1 MQTSADAS
9 LEPSPGADVPS
20 TQERP
25 LEKLNAS
32 FSAQSDG
39 SALHVYAA
47 LLGSGFLRVRG
58 SDTLSANVN
67 GTLVPLVEQVDTVNG
82 VQKVHYV
89 AQVSPP
95 PEQPTV
101 DIVFSRSGRSYPSS
115 VKLLGDFEVNG
126 APDAFRAGDR
136 VKLEL
141 SPRPDLAGAPA
152 GVSGPGI
159 GIQVRGA
166 CLKTPAGTSYQA
178 SSVTDAG
185 GGTFVW
191 DTSTLDIEPS
201 SGGCD
206 VEVDVRL
213 STWGELARE
222 LGSAAGV
229 RTVEGLQ
236 HRTFH
241 ATLRR

>member
-1 MQTSADAS
+1 METSASSSVESAPAADA
-9 LEPSPGADVPS
+9 PS

-39 SALHVYAA
+39 ASLHVYAA
-47 LLGSGFLRVRG
+47 LLGGGFLRVRG

-67 GTLVPLVEQVDTVNG
+67 GALVPLVEQIETVNG

-89 AQVSPP
+89 AEVSPP
-95 PEQPTV
+95 PDRPTV
-101 DIVFSRSGRSYPSS
+101 DIVFSRGGRSYPSS
-115 VKLLGDFEVNG
+115 VKLLGDFQVKN
-126 APDAFRAGDR
+126 APETFRAGDR

-141 SPRPDLAGAPA
+141 SPRPDLAKTAA
-152 GVSGPGI
+152 GVTGPGI

-166 CLKTPAGTSYQA
+166 CLATPPGTSYQA

-191 DTSTLDIEPS
+191 DTSTLDVDPASE
-201 SGGCD
+201 GCE

-213 STWGELARE
+213 STWGELAPE

-236 HRTFH
+236 HRTFR